1 MGRCPI
7 CRDSSGV
14 IRVHRTGWET
24 YLRPIGANP
33 YYCSGCGKRFI
44 GFGKRVSKRQDVLV
58 RPSSIPQNIQ
68 SKYSGVRQSE
78 PSVKEFVTAIP
89 SPVTI
94 VSKPAS
100 PQASIRKKA
109 RPQIRQTMRTFA
121 VLLLLD
127 ITVGNTEYQALG
139 QPAMWVN
146 LMTLV
151 AVVGGILTYINLR
164 QARIGAAGSVSF
176 TATLVLSWI
185 AMTVICDALIGVV
198 LVPSIANLPFNWGF
212 FHQQSP
218 WIWLYCAVLLLAGL
232 GGCAAYRMSLRD

>member
-1 MGRCPI
+1 MERCPK
-7 CRDSSGV
+7 CRNSGQV
-14 IRVHRTGWET
+14 KRVHRTRWET

-33 YYCSGCGKRFI
+33 YYCSGCGTRFI
-44 GFGKRVSKRQDVLV
+44 GFGKRVSRKLGFLV

-68 SKYSGVRQSE
+68 PKYSGVTESTA
-78 PSVKEFVTAIP
+78 KESVTAVQ

-109 RPQIRQTMRTFA
+109 KPQIRQTIWSFA

-127 ITVGNTEYQALG
+127 YIIGTTEYQSLG
-139 QPAMWVN
+139 QSAMWVN

-151 AVVGGILTYINLR
+151 AVVGGILIYISLR

-176 TATLVLSWI
+176 TAALVLSWV
-185 AMTVICDALIGVV
+185 AMTIICDALIGVV
-198 LVPSIANLPFNWGF
+198 LLPSKANLPLNWGF

-218 WIWLYCAVLLLAGL
+218 WIWLYCAVLPLAGL
-232 GGCAAYRMSLRD
+232 GGCVAYRITLRD

>member
-7 CRDSSGV
+7 CRDSSAV
-14 IRVHRTGWET
+14 TRVHRIGWET

-44 GFGKRVSKRQDVLV
+44 GFERRVSKPQGFLA

-68 SKYSGVRQSE
+68 SKYSGVRRPESSAE
-78 PSVKEFVTAIP
+78 RFVAAIQ

-100 PQASIRKKA
+100 PPASIRKKA
-109 RPQIRQTMRTFA
+109 KPQIRQTIWSFA

-127 ITVGNTEYQALG
+127 ITIGNTEYQSLG
-139 QPAMWVN
+139 QSAMWVN
-146 LMTLV
+146 LMTLA

-176 TATLVLSWI
+176 TTVLVLSWI

-198 LVPSIANLPFNWGF
+198 LVPSIANLPLNWGF

-218 WIWLYCAVLLLAGL
+218 WIWLYCAVLPLAGL
-232 GGCAAYRMSLRD
+232 GGCVVYRMSLRD